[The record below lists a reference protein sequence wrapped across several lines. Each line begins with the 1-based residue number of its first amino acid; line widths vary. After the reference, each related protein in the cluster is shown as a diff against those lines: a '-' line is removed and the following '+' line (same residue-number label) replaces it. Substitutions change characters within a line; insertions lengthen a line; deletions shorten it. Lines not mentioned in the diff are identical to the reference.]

1 MTQDVR
7 PVPAQHQFG
16 MFTLDL
22 ATGELF
28 NLGTKVKLQERPFQ
42 LLVALVEKHGEIVG
56 RDDLRQRLWPDGT
69 FVDFDHGISSCI
81 NKLRAALNDS
91 ARHPRY
97 VETVGRRGYRFV
109 CPVTLSSL
117 TNPSAVIPESP
128 PPAQPLVGRRI
139 LAILSAAVLTISL
152 IVLGL
157 TVRKSDFRTPRPIRT
172 LAVLPL
178 KNLSSDVAQD
188 YFSEGLTDEL
198 ITRLASLKGVRVI
211 SRTSV
216 MRYKNSSES
225 LPIIAQAL
233 HVDAIVEGSV
243 LRSGDH
249 IRVTAQ
255 LIDAT
260 SDEHIWADSYERDQG
275 DLLALQNEVALD
287 IAQKI
292 DLNLAPEDRE
302 RLTSARPVDQEAH
315 EDYLRG
321 RYHWSR
327 RNAAELRLA
336 IGYFEKAIARDPGYA
351 RAYAGLADCYALMS
365 GYTIGLQD
373 ESIPKARAAALK
385 AIELDDKLAEAHTSL
400 ALISQNYDWDWQT
413 AEREFRRAIE
423 LDPNY
428 ATGHHWYAEHLVF
441 QGRFDE
447 AFVEMQRARQL
458 DPLSLVMAADNAVFL
473 LYARQYDSAIEQFR
487 AVDKVDPHFP
497 RVLLM
502 VSALVQKG
510 MFAEALAELERHEG
524 GEDLI
529 WPCALRA
536 YIYGR
541 WHHSAQ
547 ARHELA
553 QLQRLTRHQRIDTSP
568 FLVVSAG
575 VEDRDMAFAQLS
587 KAYAEH
593 SPSLTALKVDPIYDP
608 LRGDPRFED
617 LLRRVG
623 LQQ

>member
-1 MTQDVR
+1 
-7 PVPAQHQFG
+7 
-16 MFTLDL
+16 MFALDL
-22 ATGELF
+22 ETGELF

-42 LLVALVEKHGEIVG
+42 LLAALVEKHGEIVT
-56 RDDLRQRLWPDGT
+56 RDELRSRLWPDGT
-69 FVDFDHGISSCI
+69 FVDFDHSISSCI
-81 NKLRAALNDS
+81 NKLRSALNDS

-97 VETVGRRGYRFV
+97 IETMGRRGYRFI
-109 CPVTLSSL
+109 CPTTLASL
-117 TNPSAVIPESP
+117 TTQSPAIPQSP
-128 PPAQPLVGRRI
+128 PPAQPLVRRRI
-139 LAILSAAVLTISL
+139 PAVLSAAALTISL
-152 IVLGL
+152 IVVGFTLGES
-157 TVRKSDFRTPRPIRT
+157 KFGTPRPIRT

-178 KNLSSDVAQD
+178 KNLSSDAEQE

-198 ITRLASLKGVRVI
+198 ITRLASLKGVQVI
-211 SRTSV
+211 SKTSV
-216 MRYKNSSES
+216 MRYKNSSEP

-260 SDEHIWADSYERDQG
+260 SDEHIWADSFERDNG
-275 DLLALQNEVALD
+275 DLLALQNDVALD

-292 DLNLAPEDRE
+292 NVNLAPGDRE
-302 RLTSARPVDQEAH
+302 RLTSARPVDREAH

-336 IGYFEKAIARDPGYA
+336 IDYFEKAIARDPGYA

-365 GYTIGLQD
+365 GSTIGLQD

-447 AFVEMQRARQL
+447 AFFEMQRARQL
-458 DPLSLVMAADNAVFL
+458 DPLSLIMATDNAVFL

-497 RVLLM
+497 RVLLL
-502 VSALVQKG
+502 VSALVQEG
-510 MFAEALAELERHEG
+510 LFAEALAELERHEG

-529 WPCALRA
+529 WPCAFRA

-541 WHHSAQ
+541 WRHSSQ
-547 ARHELA
+547 ARQELA

-568 FLVVSAG
+568 FVMVSAG
-575 VEDRDMAFAQLS
+575 MDDRNMAFIWLR

-608 LRGDPRFED
+608 LRSDPRFED
-617 LLRRVG
+617 LLQRVG
-623 LQQ
+623 LQR